1 MELISINK
9 VNEIINEVYNQSG
22 ESYLKMTTSYYI
34 SKIRDLSYHEFYKVN
49 NMNIDYVIQPH
60 NVKTIENILSK
71 AYLKFMKPHIED
83 MRRKIAYMDSI
94 PLIEQRTQEWF
105 DQRNNLLSAS
115 SIYKVLGSES
125 GIKELLFE
133 KIGIA
138 KEFTQSA
145 PTIHGTVFEIVSQTV
160 YESRNNIT
168 IKEYGCIPHPS
179 HNFIGASPDGLVY
192 NINHIDMHSIDLND
206 EDLQVDSRVKMDDI
220 SLFGRLL
227 EIKNPYSRSITNII
241 PSHYE
246 KQVITQEE
254 VCGIP
259 HCDFLEMNYN
269 FYDNINEFLKDVF
282 EFDTL
287 KDLSLKEQD
296 NFIKNH
302 NIPLCNLC
310 RNGVEKG
317 ILLKIEKP
325 GGKFEGMLYDL
336 NTPYNKEDIQK
347 WIAENQLMIK
357 NGKAINIEVK
367 YFNINDYDI
376 KTHFF
381 NNYNWKTIY
390 ESAKNVWS
398 RILEERLMSDEQIK
412 EKYKELVYSVSNN
425 CDMTPDNSK
434 KRKSTTKYQL
444 RNLMKK
450 PKHEKVLYKF

>member
-1 MELISINK
+1 MEAIHINK
-9 VNEIINEVYNQSG
+9 VNEIINNIYIQSG
-22 ESYLKMTTSYYI
+22 ESYLNMTTLYYI
-34 SKIRDLSYHEFYKVN
+34 SKIRDLTYHEFYKLN
-49 NMNIDYVIQPH
+49 NMNVDYVIQPH
-60 NVKTIENILSK
+60 NVRSIENMLSK
-71 AYLKFMKPHIED
+71 AYLHFMKPHIED
-83 MRRKIAYMDSI
+83 MRKKIAYMDSI
-94 PLIEQRTQEWF
+94 PLIEQRTPEWF
-105 DQRNNLLSAS
+105 NQRNNLLSAS

-145 PTIHGTVFEIVSQTV
+145 PTIHGTVFEIASQTI
-160 YESRNNIT
+160 YESRNNII
-168 IKEYGCIPHPS
+168 IKEYGCIPHPK

-192 NINHIDMHSIDLND
+192 NVNHINMHSIDLDD
-206 EDLQVDSRVKMDDI
+206 ENLQVDSRVKMEDI
-220 SLFGRLL
+220 ALFGRLL
-227 EIKNPYSRSITNII
+227 EIKNPYSRAITNTI

-269 FYDNINEFLKDVF
+269 FYDNIDDFLEDVF

-287 KDLSLKEQD
+287 KDLSLKQQD

-302 NIPLCNLC
+302 NIPLCNLSN
-310 RNGVEKG
+310 NGVEKG

-325 GGKFEGMLYDL
+325 GSKFEGKLYDL
-336 NTPYNKEDIQK
+336 NTPYNKEEILK

-357 NGKAINIEVK
+357 NGKFVNIEVK
-367 YFNINDYDI
+367 YFSINDYDI

-381 NNYNWKTIY
+381 NDYNWKTIY

-412 EKYKELVYSVSNN
+412 EKYKNLVYSDTNN
-425 CDMTPDNSK
+425 ITSDNSK

-450 PKHEKVLYKF
+450 PKHEKVLYKFD